1 MVGVEESIALA
12 DRALTLISMAAVLLC
27 GYSIARLWKSRVA
40 SLTVFGVAS
49 YGALTA
55 AFHLLG
61 TVAASLRKPVVGPA
75 GLAVTTI
82 LLCVGAYALSRSARR
97 PAEEKGLRRHPKPSK
112 SASAPVAGNSR
123 ERAFFAALAILGCFF
138 LANAL
143 AGVLSGPPRGWDVLA
158 YHLPRAVA
166 WLQHGDLG
174 HYGANAAF
182 FPGNGE
188 LLLTQLLFTGSDRLI
203 GAVQLPFAVLGSA
216 AVFGLAR
223 ELGATRRSAALSG
236 FIFTLS
242 PIVFFQTT
250 IAKNDLVLTALVLS
264 GAFLLCRS
272 LRDGTRYRTAAGAWD
287 VALSGLAFGLAL
299 GTKYTI
305 FPLVACTVPL
315 VFVMQAARHRTEP
328 LGLRRAVALTGT
340 FVAAL
345 AVPSAFWFVQ
355 NWVVA
360 GNPVA
365 PLSVKLAGVTF
376 WQGID
381 VASVYGEQQ
390 FHYVADV
397 RSWWLFPWLDRTRGG
412 SYSGSAGF
420 GAAFATFAIPGLILC
435 LTSVLRRVSTPL
447 GPRLCRITLCALV
460 ILGAATWWFGGF
472 HLPRYLLPAVALAL
486 PTIAIVLDAV
496 TRRARQV
503 LTVILA
509 LALAFSALEALRV
522 LYREDDISFSMLP
535 RHSTKAQFY
544 HIPALIRALPPGTKI
559 MLVQATDHE
568 YYATFRYP
576 LVGNLP
582 GNEIVMERDVGV
594 GFSVLRDGPQGAHG
608 AFVREN
614 VQYIFIRT
622 FAIDPY
628 QTTYDQYPE
637 LYAKVFDRVEE
648 PYPWHRKGAPLV
660 TKIYRVVGSERSA
673 PR

>member
-1 MVGVEESIALA
+1 MA

-49 YGALTA
+49 FGALTA

-61 TVAASLRKPVVGPA
+61 TVAASLRRPVVGPA

-82 LLCVGAYALSRSARR
+82 LLCLSAYALSRSARR
-97 PAEEKGLRRHPKPSK
+97 PTQRKGPHRQPRPSK
-112 SASAPVAGNSR
+112 SASAPVAGDPR
-123 ERAFFAALAILGCFF
+123 ERAFLAALAILSCFF

-143 AGVLSGPPRGWDVLA
+143 AGALSGPPRGWDVLA

-166 WLQHGDLG
+166 WLQHGNLG
-174 HYGANAAF
+174 HYGTNAAF

-188 LLLTQLLFTGSDRLI
+188 LLLTQLLFTGSDRLV
-203 GAVQLPFAVLGSA
+203 GAVQLPFAVLGAA

-272 LRDGTRYRTAAGAWD
+272 LRDGTRHRGATGARD

-305 FPLVACTVPL
+305 FPLVACAVPL

-328 LGLRRAVALTGT
+328 LGLHRAVALTGT
-340 FVAAL
+340 FVVAM

-355 NWVVA
+355 NWIVT

-365 PLSVKLAGVTF
+365 PLTVRLAGATF

-381 VASVYGEQQ
+381 VASVYGQQQ

-397 RSWWLFPWLDRTRGG
+397 RAWWLFPWLDRTRGG

-420 GAAFATFAIPGLILC
+420 GAAFATFALPGLILC
-435 LTSVLRRVSTPL
+435 LSSVRRRVSTPL
-447 GPRLCRITLCALV
+447 GLRLCRITLCALV
-460 ILGAATWWFGGF
+460 ILGAATWWFGGH
-472 HLPRYLLPAVALAL
+472 HLPRLLLPTVALAL
-486 PTIAIVLDAV
+486 PTVAIVLDAV
-496 TRRARQV
+496 TRRARQA

-509 LALAFSALEALRV
+509 LALAFSALEALRI
-522 LYREDDISFSMLP
+522 LYQEDDITSSMLP
-535 RHSTKAQFY
+535 RHVTKAQFY
-544 HIPALIRALPPGTKI
+544 HMPQQIGTLPPGTKI
-559 MLVQATDHE
+559 LLVQASDHE

-582 GNEIVMERDVGV
+582 GNEVVMEGDVGV
-594 GFSVLRDGPQGAHG
+594 GFSVLRDGPRGAHD
-608 AFVREN
+608 ALVREN

-628 QTTYDQYPE
+628 HTTYDQHPE

-660 TKIYRVVGSERSA
+660 TKIYQVVGSERSA